1 MTVLNPLRFSK
12 KLRTKSD
19 EKSKFEMEEVKYHYY
34 LAEFP
39 MNPTYSEI
47 QNANSLRGSEVK
59 KTPLVYSP
67 TFSDLTGSEIYLKAE
82 FQQKTGSFK
91 MRGAYYKIKLLSSDE
106 KKHGVVAASAGN
118 HAQGVAFA
126 SSLEKIP
133 CTIVMP
139 KNASPSK
146 VSATKGYGA
155 NVILDGINYDE
166 SSTKAKE
173 IAQKTGAMMIHAF
186 DDPQII
192 AAQGVIGLEILEDL
206 PDVDEIYV
214 PIGGGGLAAGVLI
227 AIKEKHPNIKVIGV
241 QSKSFPSMYESLKNG
256 SLTSSGGARTIADGI
271 SVKIPGQITFSII
284 KELIDEIVL
293 VDDSEIIKAM
303 FLLMER
309 MKFVVEP
316 AGVVG
321 LAYLISA
328 KPSPGKKVVVI
339 LTGGNVDMYLLG
351 QIVDKGLATMG
362 RLLKLSILL
371 PDRPGA
377 FKEIVDEI
385 SAANANI
392 VEVVHDRLS
401 SNINAGS
408 AGVTLSLETQGKE
421 QADKLIE
428 ALRKKNVQFSLMT

>member
-1 MTVLNPLRFSK
+1 
-12 KLRTKSD
+12 
-19 EKSKFEMEEVKYHYY
+19 MEEVKYLFYVEKF
-34 LAEFP
+34 L
-39 MNPTYSEI
+39 MNPTYNDI
-47 QNANSLRGSEVK
+47 KNANSMRGNEIR

-67 TFSDLTGSEIYLKAE
+67 TFSDITGSQIYLKAE

-91 MRGAYYKIKLLSSDE
+91 IRGAYYKIKLLSSEE
-106 KKHGVVAASAGN
+106 KKYGLVAASAGN

-133 CTIVMP
+133 CTIIMP

-155 NVILDGINYDE
+155 TVILEGVNYDE
-166 SSTKAKE
+166 ASAKAKE
-173 IAQKTGAMMIHAF
+173 ISQKTGATMIHAF
-186 DDPQII
+186 DDSEVI
-192 AAQGVIGLEILEDL
+192 AAQGVIGLEILEEL

-227 AIKEKHPNIKVIGV
+227 AIKEKNPKIKVIGV
-241 QSKSFPSMYESLKNG
+241 QSKSFPSMYESIKNG
-256 SLTSSGGARTIADGI
+256 SLTSCGGARTIADGI
-271 SVKIPGQITFSII
+271 SVKIPGQKTFSII
-284 KELIDEIVL
+284 KELIDEVVL

-309 MKFVVEP
+309 SKFVVEP

-321 LAYLISA
+321 LAYLIST
-328 KPSPGKKVVVI
+328 KPAPGKKVVTI
-339 LTGGNVDMYLLG
+339 LSGGNVDMYLLG

-362 RLLKLSILL
+362 RLLKISILL

-421 QADKLIE
+421 QTDKLIE
-428 ALRKKNVQFSLMT
+428 ILKKKNIQFSLMT